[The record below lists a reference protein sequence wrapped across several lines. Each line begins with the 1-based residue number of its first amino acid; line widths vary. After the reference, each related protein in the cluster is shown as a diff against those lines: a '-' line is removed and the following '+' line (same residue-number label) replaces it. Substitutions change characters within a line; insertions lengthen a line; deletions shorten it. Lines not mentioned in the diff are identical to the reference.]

1 MGATAANAAATMLFA
16 RVLVER
22 RQAQQR
28 GGLAA
33 TDGAQ
38 FGHLGTQAG
47 GRDRAAAG
55 HRLDD
60 LGAARQ
66 GSVGGDTS
74 QHALLAGADVGL
86 QAIATVSDAGSRLGG
101 EFGAQLAEGAELYHE
116 LAARG
121 QQVTEQLQVIVLG
134 RGRHEAVKLA
144 EAGQHGSVDAVVL
157 GELSEGLGEAPRAQR
172 VDQHGLQAGLEEALM
187 QTAVIAPGGL
197 EDSAADAVLQQPV
210 AQGAAAALVIL
221 EVALQ
226 TALEDVG
233 VEPGFADIDTG
244 DYGRLGWC
252 HSCVPVL
259 LRYGATPTLPLRSRR
274 N

>member
-1 MGATAANAAATMLFA
+1 M
-16 RVLVER
+16 
-22 RQAQQR
+22 
-28 GGLAA
+28 
-33 TDGAQ
+33 
-38 FGHLGTQAG
+38 
-47 GRDRAAAG
+47 
-55 HRLDD
+55 
-60 LGAARQ
+60 
-66 GSVGGDTS
+66 
-74 QHALLAGADVGL
+74 

-244 DYGRLGWC
+244 DYGGLGWC

-274 N
+274 NCATGRPSYRTDLKSEGETVRPVAASGALQGPRGDLAARGGTPAAAVACATCGRPPRTECGVVSSVEFEP

>member
-1 MGATAANAAATMLFA
+1 MAGLGATAANAAATMLFA

-55 HRLDD
+55 HRASLDD

-144 EAGQHGSVDAVVL
+144 EAGQHGGVDAIVL
-157 GELSEGLGEAPRAQR
+157 GERSDRFGEAAGAQGI
-172 VDQHGLQAGLEEALM
+172 DQDGLEAGVSEALVEV
-187 QTAVIAPGGL
+187 AVVAAGGL
-197 EDSAADAVLQQPV
+197 EDGPVDAVLEQPV
-210 AQGAAAALVIL
+210 AQAAAAGLVVVEL
-221 EVALQ
+221 TVEAAV
-226 TALEDVG
+226 EDVG
-233 VEPGFADIDTG
+233 VEPGLADIDAG
-244 DYGRLGWC
+244 DYDGIVSG
-252 HSCVPVL
+252 HSCVPFL
-259 LRYGATPTLPLRSRR
+259 LQFGS
-274 N
+274 